1 VRGFTV
7 DILLVFGLV
16 LIIEGLA
23 PALFPNKWRAYLLR
37 LAEQPITNIR
47 NIGLFVLL
55 LGVIVIGL
63 SQ

>member
-1 VRGFTV
+1 MT
-7 DILLVFGLV
+7 DILLSALGLV

-23 PALFPNKWRAYLLR
+23 PALFPNKWRTYLLK
-37 LAEQPITNIR
+37 LAEQPITDIR

-55 LGVIVIGL
+55 LGIMVIWL

>member
-1 VRGFTV
+1 MTET
-7 DILLVFGLV
+7 LLLAFGLV

-23 PALFPNKWRAYLLR
+23 PALFPNKWRAYLFKLTE
-37 LAEQPITNIR
+37 LPVTDIR

-55 LGVIVIGL
+55 LGIIVIWL

>member
-1 VRGFTV
+1 MT
-7 DILLVFGLV
+7 DTLLLALGLV

-23 PALFPNKWRAYLLR
+23 PALFPNKWRTYLLK
-37 LAEQPITNIR
+37 LAEQPITDTR

-55 LGVIVIGL
+55 LGVMVIWL

>member
-1 VRGFTV
+1 MT
-7 DILLVFGLV
+7 DTLLLALGLV

-23 PALFPNKWRAYLLR
+23 PALFPNKWRTHLLK
-37 LAEQPITNIR
+37 LAEQPITDTR

-55 LGVIVIGL
+55 LGVMVIWL